1 MEEYAC
7 VLDILPEGRPDD
19 RRQFRREAII
29 YGLGVDEFKI
39 FEMAPIPGAVI
50 NIGDR
55 VFIGKETEERKQI
68 ERVRARVSYA
78 ELTHTAQSELGFLLE
93 ELVLEQEE
101 KFIEFYNH
109 AGPISRRYHSL
120 ELLPGLGKKTMEAVL
135 AHRPYTSFAEVEEK
149 VSNLRHP
156 EKLIAARIEHEI
168 REPEQK
174 YRLFVRKP
182 SERPAVFDSASDH

>member
-39 FEMAPIPGAVI
+39 FEMAPILGAVI

-68 ERVRARVSYA
+68 ERVRARVTYA

-120 ELLPGLGKKTMEAVL
+120 ELLPGLGKKTMEAVI

-174 YRLFVRKP
+174 YRLFVR
-182 SERPAVFDSASDH
+182 